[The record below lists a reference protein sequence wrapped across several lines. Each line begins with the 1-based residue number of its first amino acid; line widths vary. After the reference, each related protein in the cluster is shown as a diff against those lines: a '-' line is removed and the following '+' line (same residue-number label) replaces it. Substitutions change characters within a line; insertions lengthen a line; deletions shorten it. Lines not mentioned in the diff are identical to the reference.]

1 MRANLSTSIG
11 QRLILTPKLAQSLK
25 ILAMNAIDLEGYI
38 DECLNSNP
46 MLENEEQTNDKSDD
60 AFSVQRET
68 SLENDW
74 RETGDDRWE
83 MMYSSGSGENYRSPE
98 NLLQAGKCLEKG
110 LHEQLDCQPMPE
122 DERLVAHAIVDS
134 LDDDGYF
141 RADIPDLMLSL
152 GVSSSTIVHVLERTV
167 QELEPRGIGA
177 RNLKECLLL
186 QLDEETETEALAR
199 RLIQDY
205 SEHLFENDQLL
216 AEISC
221 QTVGE
226 IIRARTRMR
235 RLDPFPGHCLDRDKT
250 IYIQPEV
257 IFHRQPDR
265 SLRIEIPDY
274 SWRSLRLNKTWQGHS
289 WQQGAD
295 RDFMNKASR
304 EASWLLYALEQ
315 RRNTLYKV
323 ARFLAKHQRR
333 FLEFGPI
340 GLKPL
345 TLQEVA
351 SEVGLHEST
360 ISRVTN
366 GKYAQTPL
374 GLIEM
379 KKFFS
384 TGLPVRGGGTIAVY
398 KVKQRIKALITSEP
412 AGRPIADQTVSE
424 VLQAEGVQIARR
436 TVAKYREQLG
446 FAPTHQR
453 KQMTQPIVPG
463 ACFSSAA

>member
-38 DECLNSNP
+38 DECLDSNP
-46 MLENEEQTNDKSDD
+46 MLENEEQTNDKPDD
-60 AFSVQRET
+60 TLSSEKET

-83 MMYSSGSGENYRSPE
+83 MMYSSGSGENYSSPE
-98 NLLQAGKCLEKG
+98 NLLQAGKHLEQG
-110 LHEQLDCQPMPE
+110 LHEQLDCQPMSG
-122 DERLVAHAIVDS
+122 DERLIAHAIVDS

-141 RADIPDLMLSL
+141 RADPADLMLNL
-152 GVSSSTIVHVLERTV
+152 GVGSSNIVDVLERIV

-186 QLDEETETEALAR
+186 QLDEETETEMLAR
-199 RLIQDY
+199 SLIQDY

-221 QTVGE
+221 RTVEE
-226 IIRARTRMR
+226 ITKARTRMR
-235 RLDPFPGHCLDRDKT
+235 RLDPFPGHCLSSDKT

-274 SWRSLRLNKTWQGHS
+274 TWRNLRLNKTWQGHS
-289 WQQGAD
+289 WHGSD

-315 RRNTLYKV
+315 RRNTLCKV
-323 ARFLAKHQRR
+323 ARFLASHQRR

-398 KVKQRIKALITSEP
+398 RVQQRIKALITSEP

-453 KQMTQPIVPG
+453 KQIKYPARSGVLY
-463 ACFSSAA
+463 SRAA